1 MPELS
6 DYELRQID
14 ESIKEINEV
23 LSDIEYLSNKNSFDY
38 SRLLRK
44 IKQYSDDA
52 NQSKKYVERSIREL
66 TNGSG
71 IFFRKDGINDLFSKN
86 VDLLNSKINELNSN
100 YRKKF
105 DELFSNIGK
114 LTDLDISN
122 SISLDDDHDLFV
134 FPIINENDNDEDEK
148 ENIADI
154 AAETATND
162 NKLLD
167 ENYEKNE
174 AVTYEGTTN
183 QQNLVSNIN
192 EILVS
197 DTTGKDVPKKKNI
210 IRKNTPLD
218 NEEIKQLFI
227 NKHLRYNLNLSQV
240 NEGIKFAGN
249 NVDKNKILLGA
260 IYAKYKDDLANNDF
274 FDILNDTDLLL
285 EFLEDSKDE
294 SLDLLF
300 GKFFLLVSGWCM
312 AHSHYLSR
320 GSFDKLTIDPRLS
333 TRKIV
338 ELNTALQYDELTLMH
353 KFENSK
359 YTLLLSNAL
368 KESFYDVPTAAKIM
382 IVSYKHPND
391 FIKCSDLG
399 FKRIN

>member
-6 DYELRQID
+6 DYELRQIN
-14 ESIKEINEV
+14 ESIEEINEV
-23 LSDIEYLSNKNSFDY
+23 LGDIENLTNKNSFDY
-38 SRLLRK
+38 SRLYRK

-52 NQSKKYVERSIREL
+52 NQSQKYVERSIREL

-71 IFFRKDGINDLFSKN
+71 VFFRKDGINDLFSKN
-86 VDLLNSKINELNSN
+86 VDVLNSKINELSSN
-100 YRKKF
+100 YKSKF

-114 LTDLDISN
+114 LNDIDTFNSFSLSN
-122 SISLDDDHDLFV
+122 EHDLFV
-134 FPIINENDNDEDEK
+134 FPVINANENVEDEK
-148 ENIADI
+148 DDVVDIVDETKNNKALFEEN
-154 AAETATND
+154 
-162 NKLLD
+162 D
-167 ENYEKNE
+167 ESNE
-174 AVTYEGTTN
+174 AVTYDETSY
-183 QQNLVSNIN
+183 QHNLISNID
-192 EILVS
+192 EILANE
-197 DTTGKDVPKKKNI
+197 TTEKDIPKKKII

-218 NEEIKQLFI
+218 NDEIKQLFI
-227 NKHLRYNLNLSQV
+227 NRHLRYNLNLPQL

-260 IYAKYKDDLANNDF
+260 MYAKYKDDLANKDF

-285 EFLEDSKDE
+285 EFLEDNKDE

-300 GKFFLLVSGWCM
+300 GKFFLLVSGWSM
-312 AHSHYLSR
+312 THSHYLSR
-320 GSFDKLTIDPRLS
+320 DSFDELTIDPRLS

-338 ELNTALQYDELTLMH
+338 ELNTTLQYDELTLMQ

-382 IVSYKHPND
+382 MVSYKHPDD

>member
-1 MPELS
+1 MPQLS
-6 DYELRQID
+6 DYELHQID
-14 ESIKEINEV
+14 KSIKEINKV

-38 SRLLRK
+38 SRLQRK

-52 NQSKKYVERSIREL
+52 NQSQKYVERSIKEL

-71 IFFRKDGINDLFSKN
+71 IFFRKDGINNLFSKN
-86 VDLLNSKINELNSN
+86 FDLLNSKINELNSN
-100 YRKKF
+100 YRNKF

-114 LTDLDISN
+114 LTYLDISN
-122 SISLDDDHDLFV
+122 SISLNDDNDLFV
-134 FPIINENDNDEDEK
+134 FPTINENDNDEDEK

-154 AAETATND
+154 ADETVTND

-167 ENYEKNE
+167 ENYETNE
-174 AVTYEGTTN
+174 AVTYQGTTN
-183 QQNLVSNIN
+183 QQNLVSNIA
-192 EILVS
+192 EILAS
-197 DTTGKDVPKKKNI
+197 DKTGKDVPKKKII

-218 NEEIKQLFI
+218 NDEIKQLFI
-227 NKHLRYNLNLSQV
+227 NRNLRYELNLSQI

-249 NVDKNKILLGA
+249 DVDKNKILLGA
-260 IYAKYKDDLANNDF
+260 MYAKYKDDLANNDF
-274 FDILNDTDLLL
+274 FYILKDIDLLL
-285 EFLEDSKDE
+285 EFLEDNKDE

-300 GKFFLLVSGWCM
+300 GKFFLLVSGWGM
-312 AHSHYLSR
+312 AHSHHLSR
-320 GSFDKLTIDPRLS
+320 RSFDILTIDPRLA
-333 TRKIV
+333 TRQIV
-338 ELNTALQYDELTLMH
+338 ELNTTLQYDELTLIH

-382 IVSYKHPND
+382 LVSYKHPND

>member
-14 ESIKEINEV
+14 ESIEEINEI
-23 LSDIEYLSNKNSFDY
+23 LSDIEKLSNKNSFDY
-38 SRLLRK
+38 SRLQRK
-44 IKQYSDDA
+44 IKQYSYDA
-52 NQSKKYVERSIREL
+52 NQSQKYVERSIREL

-71 IFFRKDGINDLFSKN
+71 IFFRKEGINDLFSKN

-114 LTDLDISN
+114 LSDIDISN
-122 SISLDDDHDLFV
+122 SISLSDDHDLFV
-134 FPIINENDNDEDEK
+134 FPIVNEYENAEDEK
-148 ENIADI
+148 DDVFDIAD
-154 AAETATND
+154 ETVN
-162 NKLLD
+162 NKTLLE
-167 ENYEKNE
+167 ENNE
-174 AVTYEGTTN
+174 PNEVVTYEETSN
-183 QQNLVSNIN
+183 QQNLISNVD
-192 EILVS
+192 EILANE
-197 DTTGKDVPKKKNI
+197 TTEKDIPKKKII

-218 NEEIKQLFI
+218 NDEIKQLFI
-227 NKHLRYNLNLSQV
+227 NRHLRYNLNLSQL
-240 NEGIKFAGN
+240 NEGIKFVGN
-249 NVDKNKILLGA
+249 NVDKDKILLGA
-260 IYAKYKDDLANNDF
+260 MYAKYKDDLANKDF
-274 FDILNDTDLLL
+274 FYILNDTDLLL

-300 GKFFLLVSGWCM
+300 GKFFLLVSGWSM

-320 GSFDKLTIDPRLS
+320 DSFDELTIDPRLS

-338 ELNTALQYDELTLMH
+338 ELNTTLQYDELTLMA

-382 IVSYKHPND
+382 IVSYKHPDD

>member
-6 DYELRQID
+6 DYELRQIN
-14 ESIKEINEV
+14 ESIEEIHEV
-23 LSDIEYLSNKNSFDY
+23 LSDIEKLSNKNSFDY
-38 SRLLRK
+38 SRLQRK
-44 IKQYSDDA
+44 IKQYSYDA
-52 NQSKKYVERSIREL
+52 NQSQKYVERSIREL

-71 IFFRKDGINDLFSKN
+71 IFFRKEGINDLFSKN
-86 VDLLNSKINELNSN
+86 FDLLNNKINELNSD

-114 LTDLDISN
+114 LTDLDIYN
-122 SISLDDDHDLFV
+122 NISLDDDNDLFV
-134 FPIINENDNDEDEK
+134 FPIVNENDNDEVER
-148 ENIADI
+148 ENVADI
-154 AAETATND
+154 VDETETND
-162 NKLLD
+162 NKLLE
-167 ENYEKNE
+167 ENYETNA
-174 AVTYEGTTN
+174 AVTYEETSN
-183 QQNLVSNIN
+183 QQDLVSNID
-192 EILVS
+192 EILAS
-197 DTTGKDVPKKKNI
+197 DTTEKDIPKKKI
-210 IRKNTPLD
+210 IIKKNTPLD
-218 NEEIKQLFI
+218 NDEIKQLFI
-227 NKHLRYNLNLSQV
+227 NRHLRYNLNLSQL
-240 NEGIKFAGN
+240 NEGIKFAGD

-260 IYAKYKDDLANNDF
+260 MYAKYKDDLANKDF

-300 GKFFLLVSGWCM
+300 GKLFLLVSGWSM

-320 GSFDKLTIDPRLS
+320 DSFDELTIDPRLS

-338 ELNTALQYDELTLMH
+338 ELNTTLQYDELTLMH

>member
-6 DYELRQID
+6 DYELRQIN
-14 ESIKEINEV
+14 ESIEEINEV
-23 LSDIEYLSNKNSFDY
+23 LGDIQNLTNKNSFDY
-38 SRLLRK
+38 SRLYRK

-52 NQSKKYVERSIREL
+52 NQSQKYVERSIREL

-71 IFFRKDGINDLFSKN
+71 VFFRKDGINDLFSKN
-86 VDLLNSKINELNSN
+86 VDVLNSKINELSSN
-100 YRKKF
+100 YKSKF

-114 LTDLDISN
+114 LSDIDTFNSFSLSN
-122 SISLDDDHDLFV
+122 DHDLFV
-134 FPIINENDNDEDEK
+134 FPVINANENVEDEK
-148 ENIADI
+148 DDVADI
-154 AAETATND
+154 VDETKNNKALFEEND
-162 NKLLD
+162 
-167 ENYEKNE
+167 ESNE
-174 AVTYEGTTN
+174 AVTYDETTY
-183 QQNLVSNIN
+183 QQNLISNID
-192 EILVS
+192 EILANK
-197 DTTGKDVPKKKNI
+197 TTEKDIPKKKII

-218 NEEIKQLFI
+218 NDEIKQLFI
-227 NKHLRYNLNLSQV
+227 NRHLRYNLNLPQL

-260 IYAKYKDDLANNDF
+260 MYAKYKDDLANKDF

-285 EFLEDSKDE
+285 EFLEDNKDE

-300 GKFFLLVSGWCM
+300 GKFFLLVSGWSM

-320 GSFDKLTIDPRLS
+320 DSFDELTIDPRLS

-338 ELNTALQYDELTLMH
+338 ELNTTLQYDELTLMQ

-382 IVSYKHPND
+382 MVSYKHPDD